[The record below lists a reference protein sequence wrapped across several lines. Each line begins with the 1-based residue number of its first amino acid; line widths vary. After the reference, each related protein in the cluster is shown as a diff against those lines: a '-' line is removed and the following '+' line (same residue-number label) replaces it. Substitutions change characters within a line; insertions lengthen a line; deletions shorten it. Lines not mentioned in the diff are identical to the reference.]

1 MTSMVVPQDVVDS
14 QLAACRDGEQGQFTL
29 TGTFKSIP
37 GMGAVIVGDTVTKQ
51 GGAGYESTPA
61 PAPAPAAPPASD
73 AAMAV
78 VKRKTY

>member
-14 QLAACRDGEQGQFTL
+14 QLAACRDGETGQFTL

-61 PAPAPAAPPASD
+61 PSPTAPPASD